1 MFVHSTLMFS
11 SAWAQTNESNDAEFR
26 TEKRYDWD
34 KKNEKKKE
42 IKLNIL
48 TIKTEIKKSMQ
59 KQSIMQIIFFTSINL
74 VNTQV
79 PWWSNWSIYWKT
91 FKRNLTLYRDSY
103 TAIAQI
109 NLKQT
114 QHYINSGGSV
124 NTSNKKLFWSEDC
137 ILDDIVP
144 ITTRS

>member
-59 KQSIMQIIFFTSINL
+59 KQSIMQIIFL
-74 VNTQV
+74 QV
-79 PWWSNWSIYWKT
+79 
-91 FKRNLTLYRDSY
+91 
-103 TAIAQI
+103 
-109 NLKQT
+109 
-114 QHYINSGGSV
+114 
-124 NTSNKKLFWSEDC
+124 
-137 ILDDIVP
+137 
-144 ITTRS
+144 